1 MRQLIVTTFLTL
13 DGVMEAPGGGDHPH
27 AGWTFKDVE
36 LDEAAYELKGT
47 EQDEAGALLLGR
59 VSYDEFAPVWH
70 TMDDFE
76 SYNAGEKYV
85 VSTTLEGDTA
95 PWGDYDPVRV
105 LRSVD
110 DVRALKEGDG
120 GPILVHGSATLAQ
133 SLADADLVDRYHL
146 LVFPLLLGSGKRLF
160 GDDGHKQK
168 LHLLETETYSNGITK
183 AVYDVVR

>member
-1 MRQLIVTTFLTL
+1 MRTLIVTAFLST
-13 DGVMEAPGGGDHPH
+13 DGVMEAPGGGEHRS

-36 LDEAAYELKGT
+36 FDEAAYELKGT
-47 EQDEAGALLLGR
+47 EQDAAGALMMGR

-70 TMDDFE
+70 TMADFE
-76 SYNAGEKYV
+76 SYSSGEKYV

-105 LRSVD
+105 LRSTD

-120 GPILVHGSATLAQ
+120 GPILVHGSAALAQ
-133 SLADADLVDRYHL
+133 SLAQADLVDRYHL

-160 GDDGHKQK
+160 GDAGPRRK
-168 LHLLETETYSNGITK
+168 LRLVESDTYSNGITK